1 MQCFK
6 GKTYNRE
13 RRGIWWW
20 LQKGR
25 STCLGMYRCRMSFR
39 AVLNQGIPSSPGF
52 SGLQLTA
59 ECVLPVQAAKELAFF
74 FFLSQ
79 QHFGQKHIS
88 SSLKL
93 LKSMLRQMDTKKKSK
108 GLLIWQFSLKEIGI
122 HGRYLRREMTF
133 RCEFV
138 KQCSSNCSEMMLE
151 EGKR

>member
-6 GKTYNRE
+6 GKTYNSE
-13 RRGIWWW
+13 RHAQWC

-25 STCLGMYRCRMSFR
+25 STCLGMYRCHMSFR
-39 AVLNQGIPSSPGF
+39 AILNQGIHSRPGF

-59 ECVLPVQAAKELAFF
+59 DCVLPVQAAKEFAFF
-74 FFLSQ
+74 FFSSILDKS
-79 QHFGQKHIS
+79 IS
-88 SSLKL
+88 LAVLNCWSPFCCKW
-93 LKSMLRQMDTKKKSK
+93 MLKKSK

-138 KQCSSNCSEMMLE
+138 KQCFSNRSEEKMLE
-151 EGKR
+151 EGKC